1 MKKLVAFSIVLLFS
15 TMLFIFHIPSNF
27 SASNDYHLI
36 DAHLGML
43 DFSAVD
49 SIIQRSSESVRNIR
63 LGDLAFDAITGEL
76 DLSPRA
82 ITDTLFSLFF
92 AEVRA
97 LVVTMRHLIL
107 IAILSAFFTAF
118 TSSFKSAGVS
128 EVGFYVNY
136 LAIIALLLSSF
147 AVGIGLMIGMAE
159 IMSDLMIAAL
169 PLIAS
174 LAVMSGS
181 VTAGYVFNP
190 AIIFFTGFLVNTMRY
205 VVIPLIVSAAV
216 MQILSYLSKKEML
229 EKLSILIRN
238 VVSWGLRISAG
249 LFITILALHR
259 FSTAPLNSAL
269 VRSSRFMLNLI
280 PVVGTSLSGAADAV
294 MYWSGAVRGGVLTAI
309 IIVIIL
315 MCAIP
320 LIQLAAFTLIY
331 KLTAGLIQ
339 PICDERIVKAVDT
352 AGSYTALMLG
362 VCVLLSTT
370 FIFAV
375 IIVLSV

>member
-1 MKKLVAFSIVLLFS
+1 MKKFITAIYFIFLFS
-15 TMLFIFHIPSNF
+15 FFLSVQL
-27 SASNDYHLI
+27 SASENNTLI
-36 DAHLGML
+36 DAHMGML

-49 SIIQRSSESVRNIR
+49 GVIRRSGESLRNIR
-63 LGDLAFDAITGEL
+63 LSELAIDAITGEL

-82 ITDTLFSLFF
+82 ITDTMFSLFF
-92 AEVRA
+92 TEVRA
-97 LVVTMRHLIL
+97 LLMMMRHLIF

-147 AVGIGLMIGMAE
+147 AIGIGLMIGMAE
-159 IMSDLMIAAL
+159 IMSDLMIAAM

-181 VTAGYVFNP
+181 ATAGYVFSP
-190 AIIFFTGFLVNTMRY
+190 AIIFFSGFLVNAMRY

-229 EKLSILIRN
+229 EKLSVLIRN
-238 VVSWGLRISAG
+238 IVSWGLRISAG

-259 FSTAPLNSAL
+259 FSTAPLNSAI

-280 PVVGTSLSGAADAV
+280 PVVGTSLSSAADAV
-294 MYWSGAVRGGVLTAI
+294 MYWSGAVRGGVMTAI
-309 IIVIIL
+309 IIIIIL

-320 LIQLAAFTLIY
+320 VIQLAAFTLVY

-352 AGSYTALMLG
+352 AGSYSALMLG

-370 FIFAV
+370 FVFAV